1 MTSDASESK
10 SKIRRRL
17 GALRTRYDSD
27 HRIWQEIVDGMSKD
41 HAVMQDMSARLKDK
55 RSAAHRRVVMVMKSI
70 LDEMRSLQDGMPNL
84 RD

>member
-1 MTSDASESK
+1 MTSDVSERK

-27 HRIWQEIVDGMSKD
+27 HHIWQEIVDGMSKD
-41 HAVMQDMSARLKDK
+41 YAVMQDVSARLKDK
-55 RSAAHRRVVMVMKSI
+55 RSAAHRRVVMMKSI
-70 LDEMRSLQDGMPNL
+70 LDEMRSLQDEMRDL

>member
-1 MTSDASESK
+1 MTSDVSERT

-41 HAVMQDMSARLKDK
+41 YAVMQDMSARLEDK
-55 RSAAHRRVVMVMKSI
+55 RSAAHRRVVMMKSI
-70 LDEMRSLQDGMPNL
+70 LDEMRSLQDEMRDL